1 MDIDAFE
8 RWWRVR
14 EHADIVRMIGALGA
28 GAAAPDRDVCHV
40 LACAELDVVLRRSGR
55 RRAAGRA
62 AHRVHVAVREVCRRT
77 GVLDED
83 RDGAVHLARA
93 AGEAARA
100 MVCDVALPCRDQLLG
115 PFRSELPLA
124 VAS

>member
-1 MDIDAFE
+1 MDIDGFE

-14 EHADIVRMIGALGA
+14 EHADIVRMIGTLESGV
-28 GAAAPDRDVCHV
+28 APPDPDVCHV
-40 LACAELDVVLRRSGR
+40 LACAELDVALRRSGR
-55 RRAAGRA
+55 HRVGSKA
-62 AHRVHVAVREVCRRT
+62 AHRIRVAVMDTCRRT

-83 RDGAVHLARA
+83 RTGAVHLARA
-93 AGEAARA
+93 AGDAARA
-100 MVCDVALPCRDQLLG
+100 MVCEPPLPCLDHLFG